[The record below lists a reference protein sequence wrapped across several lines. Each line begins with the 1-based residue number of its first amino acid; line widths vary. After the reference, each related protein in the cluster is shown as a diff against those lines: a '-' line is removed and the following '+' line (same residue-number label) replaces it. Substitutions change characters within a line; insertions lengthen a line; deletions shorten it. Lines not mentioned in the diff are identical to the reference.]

1 MKKAFKYVLLVLFAA
16 LASIGIYEYIEA
28 NKPIEVEGDILTY
41 QDSIEKTFLAD
52 TNYTIDNPKVILNPY
67 GNSPLTALIIFE
79 TNDLTTPTITIKG
92 KNGSDDITHTFIPGK
107 VHILPVYGLYAD
119 YNNEVVINVS
129 EKSKTIHIQ
138 TEALPE
144 NLTNIENV
152 ANDLETDE
160 FYFTTPENKN
170 YTVAYDS
177 NGDVRWYLT
186 GDYKWEIQRLNNG
199 HLLISSDKLVNLPY
213 YTKGLLE
220 IDLLGKIYYQYDIP
234 NGYHHSV
241 IELPNSNFLVASNN
255 FKDGTTE
262 DYIVEIDRNSGEII
276 KEINLHKLQNN
287 DQENWLGLNSLHYDS
302 KTNSITFAGEN
313 NNMIANIDYNSEE
326 INYIIADKENVPEK
340 YQKYILNTEDIIMP
354 NKPQSLKI
362 LNDGTL
368 AFINT
373 KDDGIYLTMYSI
385 SDDKKKVLMVSEEK
399 LDDEK
404 LTASINITD
413 ENHYVLTAGSYFKE
427 QNDDESLKIETNTN
441 LYNTAKLSL
450 YANDIYTTGAGTK
463 LGSLGITETT
473 KDISVIFHKTD
484 DSIIE
489 KYDLKFVKEADR
501 LVVTGTF
508 KKSDDVQIILDN
520 FLTKRTY
527 DMVISDTPYK
537 GKDSNDKVTVSKYIN
552 DDDIYGKFYLY
563 IRINGV
569 NYKLWKYV
577 TF

>member
-67 GNSPLTALIIFE
+67 GNSPLTALIIFG